1 MILRADAVRILRG
14 AALGTAALL
23 IAAVGNAQEAAPAA
37 DPAATAGAPA
47 PADAAAVATDAAA
60 APAAAADPN
69 APPAADAATAGAVDP
84 AAAGAA
90 APVPAA
96 EVVTAEE
103 VPRQLERDMSAW
115 GMFIDAGPVPKAVMI
130 LLLGLSMWNGVIL
143 IEKWLR
149 IRNVNKR
156 ADEFLAKF
164 RAAKWLEDLSKQLG
178 GNAPGP
184 MAGMFAA
191 GMNEFHASIDA
202 GVPLTGEHR
211 DRLRER
217 IEASMNVVES
227 LTTQDLGGS
236 MSVLATVGS
245 TAPFIGLFGTV
256 WGIMTAFIGIAQTQ
270 TTNLAVVAPGIAEAL
285 LATAIGL
292 FAAIPA
298 VMLYNWFSRSIG
310 SFVSRLES
318 FKNEFSLAL
327 SRQIDHGLLTKVKG
341 A

>member
-1 MILRADAVRILRG
+1 MMRPVDGVRGLRG
-14 AALGTAALL
+14 LALGAAVLL
-23 IAAVGNAQEAAPAA
+23 IAAAVSAQEAAPPAE
-37 DPAATAGAPA
+37 PAAPAAPEA
-47 PADAAAVATDAAA
+47 AAPPADAAAQPG
-60 APAAAADPN
+60 APAAPVDPN
-69 APPAADAATAGAVDP
+69 APPAPAATAAVPGAP
-84 AAAGAA
+84 TP
-90 APVPAA
+90 PVP
-96 EVVTAEE
+96 EVRAPGEKE

-115 GMFIDAGPVPKAVMI
+115 GMFRDATLVPKMVMV
-130 LLLGLSMWNGVIL
+130 LLFFLSMWNGVIL
-143 IEKWLR
+143 IEKWWR
-149 IRNVNKR
+149 IRSVNRR
-156 ADEFLAKF
+156 ADDFLDKF
-164 RAAKWLEDLSKQLG
+164 RAAKWLEDLSKDIG
-178 GNAPGP
+178 GNPTGP
-184 MAGMFAA
+184 MAGMFVA
-191 GMNEFHASIDA
+191 GMNEFHASVDA

-227 LTTQDLGGS
+227 LATQDLGGS

-256 WGIMTAFIGIAQTQ
+256 WGIMNSFIGIAQTQ

-298 VMLYNWFSRSIG
+298 VMLYNWFSRGIG
-310 SFVSRLES
+310 TFVSRLES

-327 SRQIDHGLLTKVKG
+327 SRQIDHGLLGKVKG